1 LIELFGSEAKAA
13 RGQRGP
19 ASKLAQQIE
28 VVAQPP
34 KTKQQFVSQ
43 MIETVIAQAAR

>member
-28 VVAQPP
+28 VLAQMGDVP
-34 KTKQQFVSQ
+34 KSVERMS
-43 MIETVIAQAAR
+43 

>member
-1 LIELFGSEAKAA
+1 MIELFGSEAKAA

-28 VVAQPP
+28 VLAKMPN
-34 KTKQQFVSQ
+34 TKQQFVSQ